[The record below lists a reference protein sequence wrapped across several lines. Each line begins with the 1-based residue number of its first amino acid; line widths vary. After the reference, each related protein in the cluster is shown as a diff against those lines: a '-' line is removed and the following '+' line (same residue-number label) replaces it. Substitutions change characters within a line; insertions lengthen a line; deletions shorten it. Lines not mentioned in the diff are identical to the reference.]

1 MIEPFKVII
10 VHNMGDGVSEIDLL
24 KLFRSFK
31 IITKLVMLRDE
42 NQAFL
47 QIHVISCINALQ
59 YCTSVHPTIRRNNI
73 MFNSHHINNLLQSIK
88 ILSKR

>member
-47 QIHVISCINALQ
+47 QIHVISCINAL
-59 YCTSVHPTIRRNNI
+59 
-73 MFNSHHINNLLQSIK
+73 
-88 ILSKR
+88 